1 MSGSLNSPVS
11 GGRRPC
17 PQMSHCTN
25 RHNDS
30 MRLALIP
37 AADQARHEMQDV
49 RKYARWHA
57 NYRSDNRTYLLC
69 VATKRLRIRAEEQQ
83 QETRQDG
90 DA

>member
-1 MSGSLNSPVS
+1 
-11 GGRRPC
+11 
-17 PQMSHCTN
+17 
-25 RHNDS
+25 

-37 AADQARHEMQDV
+37 AAEQARHEMQDV

-57 NYRSDNRTYLLC
+57 NSRSDNRTYLLC

-90 DA
+90 DASEYREVASDRRRDEGAAKGRPRSR